1 LYTYR
6 MTRSFWAQ
14 ALLLLLAFALLA
26 GVVLTTTSTQNPT
39 EEVALIPEQVVEVQT
54 STQAVP
60 DSVGDAEVPLG
71 APPTSVPAPAPKPQP
86 VPPKPQAPAPSP
98 APVPQE
104 PTPAPQPAPTPVVW
118 TPGFLQNARIT
129 PEIPSEAERALLP
142 SCDGKRFT
150 LDPVDVAAFTK
161 IDGRGSTHGGAPYDF
176 ARIFLP
182 TSTNDQLFFLYA
194 PADIYITHVAQTY
207 ASVREEEETTIY
219 FALCK
224 DVFGYISN
232 VKLISDPV
240 YKLITDSTCLGK
252 PHTGPNACYVQTLTL
267 LSRSQQ
273 LGKVGGTRGSFGF
286 GVFDLRTQR
295 SLESPET
302 LPIRTNFARCPIEYF
317 ARPDVYQNRLE
328 KGGGLCD

>member
-1 LYTYR
+1 

-26 GVVLTTTSTQNPT
+26 GVVLFATDKQDLPK
-39 EEVALIPEQVVEVQT
+39 EVALTLEQVDIPT
-54 STQAVP
+54 TTQAIP
-60 DSVGDAEVPLG
+60 DSISDTEVPIG
-71 APPTSVPAPAPKPQP
+71 APPAPAPLPTSKPQP
-86 VPPKPQAPAPSP
+86 LIPKPQTPIPTPAPIPAEPIPTPPPAPSP
-98 APVPQE
+98 AP
-104 PTPAPQPAPTPVVW
+104 W

-161 IDGRGSTHGGAPYDF
+161 VDGRGSSHGGVPYDF
-176 ARIFLP
+176 ARIFVP
-182 TSTNDQLFFLYA
+182 TNTNDQLFFLYA

-207 ASVREEEETTIY
+207 STVREEEETTIY

-224 DVFGYISN
+224 DVLGYISN

-240 YKLITDSTCLGK
+240 YILITDSTCFGK
-252 PHTGPNACYVQTLTL
+252 PHTGPNACYVKTLTL
-267 LSRSQQ
+267 ISRSEQ

-295 SLESPET
+295 SFESPET